1 MNIYLASSWKNRERV
16 RQFAI
21 ELRKHDFDV
30 YDFTDPNCR
39 AGLELPPEKF
49 PDEFDP
55 DRHLYFV
62 YINRELWYKSV
73 MANKDALDRCDVV
86 VLMLPCGLDAH
97 ADAFYALGRGK
108 RLIVTG
114 QPRKGERTPTH
125 LWAEILLYND
135 NNVLSY
141 LKENPDGP
149 INWGD
154 KQTFLEHLAKNHE
167 ADKK

>member
-16 RQFAI
+16 RAFAI
-21 ELRKHDFDV
+21 ELRKHDHEV

-39 AGLELPPEKF
+39 KGLELPPEAF
-49 PDEFDP
+49 PEEFDP
-55 DRHLYFV
+55 DKHMYFV

-73 MANKDALDRCDVV
+73 QANKEALDRCDVV
-86 VLMLPCGLDAH
+86 ILMLPCGSDAH

-125 LWAEILLYND
+125 LWAEVILYND
-135 NNVLSY
+135 GNAISY
-141 LKENPDGP
+141 LKDNPFGP
-149 INWGD
+149 NEFAL
-154 KQTFLEHLAKNHE
+154 KE
-167 ADKK
+167 